1 MPTPPETDDR
11 NDPPAGPPT
20 FAELGLERFAPYLIN
35 RISERW
41 NTTIR
46 DALKGSD
53 LTTMRMRALAT
64 LADRPG
70 LTINELSVLAVSE
83 QSTMS
88 RNLDV
93 MEEAGLVRRVPKSDD
108 LRAREIYITPAGQHA
123 LDAFW
128 PTMHGH
134 YQELLAG
141 LSDAERDQFLGL
153 LNKVLLNIRQ
163 NPF

>member
-1 MPTPPETDDR
+1 MTTPPDTDDA
-11 NDPPAGPPT
+11 DDGGTGIPP

-41 NTTIR
+41 NSTISE
-46 DALKGSD
+46 ALKGTD

-64 LADRPG
+64 LAVRPG

-88 RNLDV
+88 RNLDAL
-93 MEEAGLVRRVPKSDD
+93 EEAGLVRRVPKSDD
-108 LRAREIYITPAGQHA
+108 LRAREIHITPEGQRA

-128 PTMHGH
+128 PTMHAH
-134 YQELLAG
+134 HQALLAG
-141 LSDAERDQFLGL
+141 LTDSERDQFLAL
-153 LNKVLLNIRQ
+153 LTKVLTNVRQ
-163 NPF
+163 TPF